1 MYLHAAQAACC
12 YVIYYTSIAEK
23 VENIL
28 DESSKET
35 IEDITCDT
43 NKPYKKLLASTID
56 LCFFKALSY
65 SHTVIN

>member
-43 NKPYKKLLASTID
+43 KIFINP
-56 LCFFKALSY
+56 KARE
-65 SHTVIN
+65 NN

>member
-1 MYLHAAQAACC
+1 MSAFVMYLHAAQAACC

-43 NKPYKKLLASTID
+43 KIFINP
-56 LCFFKALSY
+56 KARE
-65 SHTVIN
+65 NN

>member
-12 YVIYYTSIAEK
+12 YVIKYTSIAEK

-28 DESSKET
+28 DESSKKT

-43 NKPYKKLLASTID
+43 TQRFL
-56 LCFFKALSY
+56 
-65 SHTVIN
+65 